1 MNLKEKVASS
11 LAIKL
16 HVSFIRHSSSSP
28 SPLCPSSFSLP
39 LAPILCPL
47 HLLLFSFILHLPDH
61 TFLLKR
67 FSKPCFLVLLCHFYS
82 SDFAT
87 VRRLPAR
94 PACLLLTS
102 YPSCSSCPSC
112 PAPTCCSYV
121 TTSANQK
128 EDPCKVWVVS
138 LTSRVWCIGKKYI
151 SFFFSLVCETKL
163 RDLYCF
169 WNIMLML

>member
-151 SFFFSLVCETKL
+151 SFFFLSGLRNET
-163 RDLYCF
+163 
-169 WNIMLML
+169 